1 MSSKHPAE
9 RFSAPANMEAGVP
22 LQDMFDRRAVALL
35 GESFAA
41 VAPGFDAR
49 AFARRANSGLDGL
62 PLMARADHLADAL
75 FAQLPPDFDDAAPLL
90 IAALGPELTATER
103 NGLRVFFYLPHVRL
117 IARHGVSRWDAGM
130 RANHEVTRRFSAEFS
145 IRPFLEAQQQ
155 KTLARLLAWTRDPNP
170 HVRRLCSEGTRPR
183 LPWASRL
190 PALQRDP
197 LLALPILEALRDD
210 DELYVRRSVANHL
223 GDLAKDHPQFV
234 FERCERWLTEANR
247 LPAARRAARHWLIR
261 HAVRHPAK
269 AGVRAAVALRTAARG
284 ADD

>member
-1 MSSKHPAE
+1 
-9 RFSAPANMEAGVP
+9 MEAGVP

-49 AFARRANSGLDGL
+49 AFARRANAGLDGL

-75 FAQLPPDFDDAAPLL
+75 FAHLPQDFDDAAPLL
-90 IAALGPELTATER
+90 IAAMGPELQTTER

-145 IRPFLEAQQQ
+145 IRPFLVAEQQ
-155 KTLARLLAWTRDPNP
+155 KTLARLRQWTRDPNP

-190 PALQRDP
+190 PALQADP
-197 LLALPILEALRDD
+197 TLALPILQALRDD

-223 GDLAKDHPQFV
+223 GDIAKDHPRFV
-234 FERCERWLTEANR
+234 FELCDRWLADIGKLSAPR
-247 LPAARRAARHWLIR
+247 QAARHWLIR
-261 HAVRHPAK
+261 HAVRHPARNGVK
-269 AGVRAAVALRTAARG
+269 AAAVLRKAAGG
-284 ADD
+284 AG